1 MIITVFSWEA
11 SMKLKNM
18 NNLRIALDID
28 DTILKWFEAYQKRFP
43 GKRNLVQHIITRNV
57 RKLQY
62 DREFWENLELLER
75 PNFEPH
81 IYATKRIIQ
90 KSYTRNSL
98 IKNGLPIKPIYQMYY
113 QNGNKADLIK
123 GRCDVLI
130 DDSYSNVAK
139 AIKSGLPAL
148 LIDRPHNQN
157 VECEF
162 RIYHL
167 DYNEILDAYLNE
179 LDILGYAT

>member
-1 MIITVFSWEA
+1 
-11 SMKLKNM
+11 MKLKNM

-43 GKRNLVQHIITRNV
+43 GERNLVQHIITRNV

-148 LIDRPHNQN
+148 LIDRPHNRN

-179 LDILGYAT
+179 LDILGYATQ